1 MKTLIS
7 IVGPTGIG
15 KTALSLRLA
24 EALGTEII
32 SCDSRQIY
40 REIPIGTAAPTA
52 EELARVRHHFIGEK
66 SVEDY
71 YSVGAY
77 EQEAVARIAQLH
89 AHHEILVM
97 VGGSMMYEKS
107 VIAGL
112 NDLPEANA
120 ENQEKL
126 QEIWKEEGLQELQQM
141 LAVADPSYFDIVD
154 RENPRRLLRALD
166 IIWQTGR
173 PYSEI
178 IQEATPQRPFRV
190 IRLGLEAP
198 REVIY
203 DRINRRVLQ
212 MMEKGLEQEV
222 RQLVHLPRDLV
233 ALNTVGYKEMFQYLD
248 GEISRDAAVELIQ
261 QNSRRFAKRQLT
273 WYRKEQDIHWL
284 PYQDAEEGAWQI
296 LGKKF
301 GIFGK

>member
-15 KTALSLRLA
+15 KTALSLHLA
-24 EALGTEII
+24 EGLKTEIL
-32 SCDSRQIY
+32 SCDSRQIF

-52 EELARVRHHFIGEK
+52 AELARVRHHFIAEK

-71 YSVGAY
+71 FSVGAY
-77 EQEAVARIAQLH
+77 EQEAVERIAQLH
-89 AHHEILVM
+89 RHHEVLVM
-97 VGGSMMYEKS
+97 VGGSMMYEKA
-107 VIAGL
+107 VISGL
-112 NDLPEANA
+112 NDLPPANA

-126 QEIWKEEGLQELQQM
+126 QEIWRNEGLSKLQEM
-141 LAVADPSYFDIVD
+141 LAAADPAYYKTVD

-173 PYSEI
+173 PYSENI
-178 IQEATPQRPFRV
+178 AEAAQNRPFQI

-212 MMEKGLEQEV
+212 MMEMGLEEEV
-222 RQLVHLPRDLV
+222 RKLAHLPRNLV
-233 ALNTVGYKEMFQYLD
+233 ALNTVGYKEMFQYLE
-248 GEISRDAAVELIQ
+248 GEISLETAIGLIQ

-273 WYRKEQDIHWL
+273 WYRKEENIHWL
-284 PYQDAEEGAWQI
+284 PYENAEAKAWQV

-301 GIFGK
+301 GIFEK